1 MALNF
6 KVLATGNGNA
16 IAGDAVYSPHSFDDL
31 VREGKGDGQE
41 DKGQRNPNNGAL
53 IHSPWLALQVTS
65 LELYLTAFPPHIIII
80 VSYVLT

>member
-31 VREGKGDGQE
+31 VREGKGDGQ
-41 DKGQRNPNNGAL
+41 
-53 IHSPWLALQVTS
+53 VTS
-65 LELYLTAFPPHIIII
+65 LELYLTVFPPHIIII